1 MPSAGPYTDG
11 VPEVWTSHE
20 GSMARETAHT
30 RWPGIVQD
38 MIRDAERNAE
48 TAPEAQKAE
57 ASSIVRSLAQLKNDI
72 VNDAPLK

>member
-11 VPEVWTSHE
+11 VQEVWTSHE
-20 GSMARETAHT
+20 GSMARETAIT

-38 MIRDAERNAE
+38 MIRDVQRCAE

-57 ASSIVRSLAQLKNDI
+57 VHKIVHSLMELKNDI
-72 VNDAPLK
+72 VSDAPLK